1 MNQMKQ
7 YISTVQQCTG
17 KIGEIAGSASR
28 YQANVRMN
36 LLTIAAT
43 VYMLICSVM
52 KFNKILIGAGAVIA
66 VAAILLLK
74 DFGVSTSKAAI
85 LFLVG
90 MVVSS
95 IVCFMFF
102 YNFVPVIFAF
112 LGWITVVFSNYQM
125 KKRAWEI
132 AKGM

>member
-1 MNQMKQ
+1 MKQ

-28 YQANVRMN
+28 YQANLRMN

-43 VYMLICSVM
+43 IYMLVCSGM
-52 KFNKILIGAGAVIA
+52 KFNKILIGVGVVIA

-74 DFGVSTSKAAI
+74 EYSTGSSKAAI
-85 LFLVG
+85 LFIVG

-102 YNFVPVIFAF
+102 YNFVPVVFAF
-112 LGWITVVFSNYQM
+112 FAWINVVLSNYQM

-132 AKGM
+132 AKGL